1 MQQPLPPQSRPPQPR
16 PAQAGP
22 LEARP
27 PAATG
32 FARVLAPPPAK
43 AAQVDEERPRGWGN
57 STARWLRF
65 SVMTGIAISMVVHLF
80 LLSAA
85 ALVVLASTA
94 SNDSPGGAPVQ
105 FAVLNESELAEIAG
119 GSLETST
126 PEVPD
131 APSGDLP
138 EIDIT
143 IPETVGLESLRET
156 LAETGGGG
164 TGAGDIGTGGDGLG
178 GTGGG
183 AGGGTGAGFFG
194 VEASGNRFAYIVDVS
209 GSMAIGGK
217 MDAMR
222 SELLRS
228 INGLLDNHSFMV
240 VPFSSDAAPLG
251 GRTGWMDAT
260 EQGKSWTR
268 RAAMGLK
275 PEGGTNPSPG
285 FFYVFSQRP
294 KPDAIYFLTDGEFG
308 DSVPAEVAGLN
319 GEWDVPIHCI
329 AFGTRDSE
337 PNMKRIADQSGGT
350 YTFVPLGGIP

>member
-1 MQQPLPPQSRPPQPR
+1 
-16 PAQAGP
+16 
-22 LEARP
+22 
-27 PAATG
+27 
-32 FARVLAPPPAK
+32 
-43 AAQVDEERPRGWGN
+43 
-57 STARWLRF
+57 
-65 SVMTGIAISMVVHLF
+65 MTGIAVSMVVHLF

-85 ALVVLASTA
+85 ALVVLASSTGNDTA
-94 SNDSPGGAPVQ
+94 GGAPVQ

-119 GSLETST
+119 GNLETAT

-131 APSGDLP
+131 APAGDLP

-143 IPETVGLESLRET
+143 IPETIGLESLRET
-156 LAETGGGG
+156 LSEAGGGG

-183 AGGGTGAGFFG
+183 AGGGSGAGFFG

-228 INGLLDNHSFMV
+228 LNSLLDNHSYMV

-251 GRTGWMDAT
+251 GREGWIDAT
-260 EQGKSWTR
+260 DAGKSWSR
-268 RAAMGLK
+268 RAAMALQ
-275 PEGGTNPSPG
+275 PVGGTNPSPG

-308 DSVPAEVAGLN
+308 DSVPAEIAGLN
-319 GEWDVPIHCI
+319 GQWDVPIHCI
-329 AFGTRDSE
+329 AFGTRDAE
-337 PNMKRIADQSGGT
+337 PMMKRIAEQSGGT
-350 YTFVPLGGIP
+350 YTFVAVGGMP